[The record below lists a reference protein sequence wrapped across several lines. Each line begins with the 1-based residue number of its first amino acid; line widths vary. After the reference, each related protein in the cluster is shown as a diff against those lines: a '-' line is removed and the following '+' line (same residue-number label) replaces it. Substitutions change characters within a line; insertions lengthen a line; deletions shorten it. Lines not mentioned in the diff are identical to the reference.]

1 MAIINYDAS
10 YTLKCNA
17 NGWYIP
23 RKLLK
28 EIYKGKDPEYFRILR
43 EKEDGKEQYIFITSN
58 DIYDLAKE
66 DEQENIEDIPIG
78 KFLKN
83 KIGLYIRRS
92 TMKTLYPEILISDKI
107 KATPAVDCAILE
119 QII

>member
-1 MAIINYDAS
+1 MAIINYEAS

-23 RKLLK
+23 RKLIRQ
-28 EIYKGKDPEYFRILR
+28 IYNGEDPEYFRILR
-43 EKEDGKEQYIFITSN
+43 EKEDGKDQYIFTTSN

-66 DEQENIEDIPIG
+66 DEREIIEDIPIG

-83 KIGLYIRRS
+83 KIGLYIRKS

-107 KATPAVDCAILE
+107 KATPAGDCAILE